1 MDLCD
6 VVWTEKK
13 IEAVVERYVVKC
25 ADMVRIFLV
34 RPGKHWFV
42 QVWIQMMQISAV
54 ELLCV
59 YLHIRYGGDVSQSQ
73 SLHPET
79 SRVRSLKAA
88 FHTQRFI
95 DTLN

>member
-59 YLHIRYGGDVSQSQ
+59 YLKAKVCISGHIARDAYLDSS
-73 SLHPET
+73 T
-79 SRVRSLKAA
+79 SVL
-88 FHTQRFI
+88 
-95 DTLN
+95 